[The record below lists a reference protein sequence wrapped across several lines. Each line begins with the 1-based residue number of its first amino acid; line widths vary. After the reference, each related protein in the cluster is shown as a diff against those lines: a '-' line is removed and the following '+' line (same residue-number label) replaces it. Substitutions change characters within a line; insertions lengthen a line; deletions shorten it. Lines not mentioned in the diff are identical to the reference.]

1 MRPIRLE
8 LQGFSAF
15 RDLTIIDFA
24 DIELVALVGPT
35 GSGKSSIIDA
45 MTFALYGSAAR
56 YDERAVAPVINQM
69 STEARVRLDFEV
81 AGQSYSATRVVRR
94 TKAGGATTREARL
107 ERGSEVLAGDAK
119 GLSDKVTAILGLD
132 FERFNKT
139 VVLPQGKF
147 SEFLHDKPAMRQQL
161 LRELLGLGVYEC
173 IGRSARE
180 RSKSLQNEADVLE
193 GTMGDLGDLSDER
206 LVELKEEATTI
217 AAVRKETG
225 HLAGALAATQ
235 SQLSGFDSSLL
246 AVEETLGL
254 LTAVRAPA
262 GLADLNLAKSTA
274 LDIREKTTVE
284 RDEARRAMRMAA
296 DAASN
301 GPSITDCRLLLTK
314 YEQLDEL
321 RDQLAT
327 AETSLAESR
336 KRHAAAATAATSIR
350 EELSRL
356 QDAYRTA
363 QTSAEHAEEA
373 VRNGG
378 DRSTLHALAESH
390 ERHTA
395 LASELEKLR
404 SDAKAAEQIETGARA
419 EFEHAT
425 EMLEVLERN
434 TPAVALAAH
443 LVIGAQCP
451 VCLQD
456 VHEAPRHRN
465 INKSEMTAARAEKSS
480 TEAALHKV
488 ISARSQADAALNAA
502 VKEHATLTKQLA
514 RQPGL
519 DTVRVKLS
527 ELEALNEA
535 AQIAREASKRAERD
549 HHDREAAKDV
559 KVALANEL
567 DTVRQ
572 VVAAEARTEQLSD
585 QAIALETAL
594 NGKPSAADAHQNLAA
609 AEALEVKRKATA
621 VRLDTADTALA
632 DAELELAAIL
642 AKEAV
647 ARQEFGASRDLLAVL
662 KPPTPTDSLAN
673 DWATLVEWCN
683 ERSAQVA
690 AERDQIVL
698 KRQAATM
705 ERDDF
710 VASIKRLATSAVDN
724 LIFTSQDVA
733 ALVDEIR
740 DRLANAEAEA
750 RGAITELERERAR
763 AAKMRG
769 RISKLDADAQVAA
782 LLGHL
787 LRADGFQRWLLEE
800 ALADLVARATVRLQT
815 LTSGQYSLSAEDG
828 AFKIIDHRNADE
840 IRDARS
846 LSGGETFLTSLA
858 LALALADSSMDLAA
872 DGTAQLDS
880 IFLDEGFGTLDP
892 DALDVV
898 AGTIEE
904 LGATGRMVG
913 IVTHIRELAERMP
926 VRFEVTK
933 GASTS
938 SVERVET

>member
-1 MRPIRLE
+1 MRLE

-81 AGQSYSATRVVRR
+81 GAHSYSATRIVRR

-107 ERGSEVLAGDAK
+107 ERGSDVLAGDAK
-119 GLSDKVTAILGLD
+119 GVSDKVTALLGLD

-161 LRELLGLGVYEC
+161 LRELLGLGVYER

-180 RSKSLQNEADVLE
+180 RSKTLQNEADVLE
-193 GTMGDLGDLSDER
+193 GTLGDVGDLSDER
-206 LVELKEEATTI
+206 LVELRERETKV
-217 AAVRKETG
+217 AAVRKEIG
-225 HLAGALAATQ
+225 RLAGALSTTE
-235 SQLSGFDSSLL
+235 SQLSGFDKSLV
-246 AVEETLGL
+246 AFEETLDL
-254 LTAVRAPA
+254 LHAVRAPA
-262 GLADLNLAKSTA
+262 DLAELNLAKSTA
-274 LDIREKTTVE
+274 LDIRDQTTAE
-284 RDEARRAMRMAA
+284 RDHARAAMRTTA

-301 GPSITDCRLLLTK
+301 GPSITECRLLLTK
-314 YEQLDEL
+314 YEQLHGL

-327 AETSLAESR
+327 AETNLAEGHES
-336 KRHAAAATAATSIR
+336 HEVAATAAGGIR
-350 EELSRL
+350 EELALL
-356 QDAYRTA
+356 QEEYRTA
-363 QTSAEHAEEA
+363 QTSAERAEEA

-395 LASELEKLR
+395 LAAELEKLR
-404 SDAKAAEQIETGARA
+404 SALKAADQINTDARA
-419 EFEHAT
+419 KSEHAT
-425 EMLEVLERN
+425 EVLEALERN

-443 LVIGAQCP
+443 LVIGAPCS

-456 VHEAPRHRN
+456 VHEAPKHRN
-465 INKSEMTAARAEKSS
+465 INKSEMTAARAAKSS
-480 TEAALHKV
+480 TEAALHKA
-488 ISARSQADAALNAA
+488 ISARSHAEAALNVAD
-502 VKEHATLTKQLA
+502 KEHATLSKQLT
-514 RQPGL
+514 RQPAL
-519 DTVRVKLS
+519 DTVRAKLS
-527 ELEALNEA
+527 ELGALNEA
-535 AQIAREASKRAERD
+535 AQITREAAKRAERD
-549 HHDREAAKDV
+549 HREREAAKDV
-559 KVALANEL
+559 KVALTAEL
-567 DTVRQ
+567 DTGRQ
-572 VVAAEARTEQLSD
+572 VAAAAARTEQLRD
-585 QAIALETAL
+585 QVATLEAALDGE
-594 NGKPSAADAHQNLAA
+594 PSSADAD
-609 AEALEVKRKATA
+609 R
-621 VRLDTADTALA
+621 DLA
-632 DAELELAAIL
+632 DAETLEAARTAAAVRLEAADIALTDAEEDLAAIV
-642 AKEAV
+642 AKETV
-647 ARQEFGASRDLLAVL
+647 ARQDFGASRDLLAAL

-673 DWATLVEWCN
+673 DWATLVDWCRD
-683 ERSAQVA
+683 RSAQVA
-690 AERDQIVL
+690 TERDKIAL
-698 KRQAATM
+698 KRQAATF
-705 ERDDF
+705 ERDSF
-710 VASIKRLATSAVDN
+710 VASIKRLATSAVDD
-724 LIFTSQDVA
+724 LTIVAQDGA

-740 DRLANAEAEA
+740 DDLANAEAEA
-750 RGAITELERERAR
+750 HGAIIGLERERAR
-763 AAKMRG
+763 VAKLRD
-769 RISKLDADAQVAA
+769 RISTLAADAQVAT

-872 DGTAQLDS
+872 EGTAQLDS

-933 GASTS
+933 GATSS